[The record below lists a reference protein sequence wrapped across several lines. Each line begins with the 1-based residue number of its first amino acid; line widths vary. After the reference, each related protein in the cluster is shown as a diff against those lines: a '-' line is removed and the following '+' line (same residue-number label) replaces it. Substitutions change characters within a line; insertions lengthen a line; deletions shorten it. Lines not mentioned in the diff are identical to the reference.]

1 MFLISY
7 AIVIV
12 GAMPV
17 IVTVLV
23 GTTLPLNTFGA
34 IPTKLTEPTTPLTL
48 PAKTIFKT
56 PLSLYTVPTLWPIA
70 LVGSAN
76 KVKLSIT
83 IGVVESSWRK

>member
-1 MFLISY
+1 MFLMPY
-7 AIVIV
+7 ATVIV

-17 IVTVLV
+17 IVTALV
-23 GTTLPLNTFGA
+23 GTTLPLNTLGA
-34 IPTKLTEPTTPLTL
+34 TPTKLTAPATPLTL

-76 KVKLSIT
+76 KVILSTT

>member
-1 MFLISY
+1 MFLSLY
-7 AIVIV
+7 ATVIV

-17 IVTVLV
+17 IA
-23 GTTLPLNTFGA
+23 N
-34 IPTKLTEPTTPLTL
+34 EPTNELMV

-56 PLSLYTVPTLWPIA
+56 PPSLYTVPTLCPSG

-76 KVKLSIT
+76 KVNLSMT